1 MADKKLNEVTKVT
14 DMAYVP
20 VIMSDGSIGQIAK
33 ADLASVV
40 AGLLDSRFVKLGA
53 SVRDSQSVTSFT
65 PIGQCGIILLNANVN
80 YASESNQHTSLW
92 LYMNT
97 VSGTNVG
104 YNTKGVSVQKIAS
117 LKHDYGSAI
126 SDCSLV
132 GSSSNDEITISKG
145 GFNTFSYIMIPLS

>member
-1 MADKKLNEVTKVT
+1 MSDKKLNEVTKVT

-40 AGLLDSRFVKLGA
+40 AGLLSSKFVNLGS
-53 SVRDSQSVTSFT
+53 SVNNSQSLTSIS

-80 YASESNQHTSLW
+80 YASESNQHSSLW

-97 VSGTNVG
+97 ISGTNAG
-104 YNTKGVSVQKIAS
+104 YTTTGVSVQRIAS

-126 SDCSLV
+126 TDCSLI
-132 GSSSNDEITISKG
+132 GSTASESITISKG
-145 GFNTFSYIMIPLS
+145 SFNTFSYLMIPLG